1 MVPPLPA
8 VSRPSKISATRA
20 PGVACPS
27 LHAHELDL
35 QREELAVIGLAP
47 EVRRHRQL
55 ECTLLVEGSITH
67 RRAS

>member
-8 VSRPSKISATRA
+8 VSRPSKIERDARS
-20 PGVACPS
+20 GVARPS

-35 QREELAVIGLAP
+35 QREELALVGLAP